1 MTYQGQTPPS
11 GDAHD
16 YTSLPPYW
24 SPNPDTENGLP
35 YVQRDGDV
43 NPTSR
48 RDDARALGRL
58 IRTVETLAVA

>member
-1 MTYQGQTPPS
+1 MTTRACRPTG
-11 GDAHD
+11 
-16 YTSLPPYW
+16 
-24 SPNPDTENGLP
+24 PNPDTENGLP